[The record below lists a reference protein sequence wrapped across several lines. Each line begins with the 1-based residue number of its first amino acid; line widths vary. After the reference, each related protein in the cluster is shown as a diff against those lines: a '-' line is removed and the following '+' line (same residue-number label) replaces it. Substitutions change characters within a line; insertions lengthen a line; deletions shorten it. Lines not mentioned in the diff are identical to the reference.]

1 MGHTSIARYCYE
13 ISGFS
18 VITAKSPIEAMSL
31 TSEPIFGKTDV
42 AVIDYHMALMNGC
55 ILAEYLK
62 ARYPEIKIVLYS
74 GAFDISEEETG
85 SVDVFISMSEGIAR
99 LIRQSCGIRPG

>member
-1 MGHTSIARYCYE
+1 M
-13 ISGFS
+13 
-18 VITAKSPIEAMSL
+18 ITAKSPIEAMSL
-31 TSEPIFGKTDV
+31 TSEPIFGKIEV

-74 GAFDISEEETG
+74 ALSISLKK
-85 SVDVFISMSEGIAR
+85 R
-99 LIRQSCGIRPG
+99 